1 MSILQRFANFFRREP
16 DTIRDAYEA
25 GCEAARR
32 DKAASKESRK
42 AERLWDTPARPV
54 SPTTDTE
61 TASQPQEPITAK
73 VAKVLSEHH
82 LVLNIGKADGAVRN
96 MCFNVYVLDDDNGEV
111 LDPDTGESLG
121 TVGFPH
127 QPVKILEVR
136 EKFSIAVS
144 YQLHPEY
151 KYLQAYGRSLFP
163 AEKLLVTLSSNIK
176 IGSHAQSIN

>member
-16 DTIRDAYEA
+16 DTIRDAHEA

-32 DKAASKESRK
+32 DKAASEEGRK

-54 SPTTDTE
+54 SPTSDADVE
-61 TASQPQEPITAK
+61 EQPQHPITAK
-73 VAKVLSEHH
+73 VAKVIDEHY
-82 LVLNIGKADGAVRN
+82 LVLNVGKAHGAQKEMR
-96 MCFNVYVLDDDNGEV
+96 FNVYALDDDNGEV

-121 TVGFPH
+121 TVGFPY

-144 YQLHPEY
+144 YQLYPEY